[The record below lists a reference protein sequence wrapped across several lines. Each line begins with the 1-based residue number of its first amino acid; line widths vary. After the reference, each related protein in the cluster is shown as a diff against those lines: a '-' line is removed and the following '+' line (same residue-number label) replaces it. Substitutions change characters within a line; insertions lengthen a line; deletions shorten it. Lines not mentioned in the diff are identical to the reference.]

1 MAGGKKSEENNDK
14 VRYFSKRVMYL
25 HLRRAFAVLLVVL
38 ILASVVLV
46 AIRSYQNRVFTD
58 YEVIAEESWHLTQNQ
73 TVLAYGSD
81 HLLCYSPDGI
91 RCTNIRGEDVW
102 SASYLMQN
110 PMVEVCGNYAA
121 AADRK
126 GRTVYV
132 YSRDDGQIGEIAM
145 SSPVER
151 VAVSASGVVA
161 VVLDDTSTTP
171 VCLYYY
177 DGRQI
182 ASFRTTMAKSGYPVA
197 IAISDNSRL
206 VGISYL
212 RVDSGTLISSVAF
225 YNFGEVGKNETDNL
239 VSSSDFQGELVPY
252 VAFLNNESAFSVSD
266 KRITVYEGGQ
276 IPKNL
281 CSDMLPAEVR
291 SVFHGSN
298 RIGLVYYDD
307 SGDNRYL
314 MQLYNRK
321 GQREGQIRFD
331 IEYED
336 ILITEKRVIVYN
348 ATSCAVYSL
357 DGHLKYEGEFDVP
370 VYLIRPTSSASRY
383 MLVTDDTI
391 RTIQLK

>member
-1 MAGGKKSEENNDK
+1 MAGGRNPEENNDR

-25 HLRRAFAVLLVVL
+25 YLRRGIAVLIIVL
-38 ILASVVLV
+38 ILAAVAVVAV
-46 AIRSYQNRVFTD
+46 RSYQNRVFTD
-58 YEVIAEESWHLTQNQ
+58 YEVIGDAPWHVTQNQ
-73 TVLAYGSD
+73 TVLAYGQD
-81 HLLCYSPDGI
+81 FLCYSADGI
-91 RCTNIRGEDVW
+91 LCSNARGDDLW

-110 PMVEVCGNYAA
+110 PMVEVCGDYVA

-126 GRTVYV
+126 GRTIYI
-132 YSRDDGQIGEIAM
+132 YNKQGPLGEIDT
-145 SSPVER
+145 SSPIER
-151 VAVSASGVVA
+151 IAVSAGGVVA
-161 VVLDDTSTTP
+161 AVLDDASTTP

-182 ASFRTTMAKSGYPVA
+182 ASFRTTMAKSGYPAA

-252 VAFLNNESAFSVSD
+252 VAFLSNETSFSVSD

-281 CSDMLPAEVR
+281 SSDMLPGEVR
-291 SVFHGSN
+291 SVYHGDS

-307 SGDNRYL
+307 SGESHYL

-321 GQREGQIRFD
+321 GQREGQIRFN
-331 IEYED
+331 IEYDD

-348 ATSCAVYSL
+348 ATSCAIYDL
-357 DGHLKYEGEFDVP
+357 DGRLKYEGEFDTP
-370 VYLIRPTSSASRY
+370 VRLIQPTSSASRY
-383 MLVTDDTI
+383 LLVMDEMI